1 VEWIL
6 LALAAPLLAVAAVLI
21 WARLLPVHLLSR
33 RVRDLPHRP
42 EQVWQVLT
50 DFEHHPAWRSRV
62 RSVSRVPS
70 APQEELWREN
80 YGRMGL
86 TLRTEIEEPGRV
98 LVRRVAGTKMDF
110 SGSWRFEVE
119 PLRAGGCRVT
129 LTEMAEYYR
138 PMHRL
143 MARLLEGEGRN
154 IEQFLVELDREMA
167 RQNPQAVL
175 RPGLARA

>member
-1 VEWIL
+1 MEWIFV
-6 LALAAPLLAVAAVLI
+6 ALAAPLVVVAVVQV

-33 RVRDLPHRP
+33 RVRDLPQHP
-42 EQVWQVLT
+42 EQVWRVLI
-50 DFEHHPAWRSRV
+50 DFENHPNWRRRV
-62 RSVSRVPS
+62 RSVLRVPS
-70 APQEELWREN
+70 APQEELWRES

-110 SGSWRFEVE
+110 AGTWRFELE
-119 PLRAGGCRVT
+119 PLRGGGCRVT
-129 LTEMAEYYR
+129 VVEMAEYYR

-154 IEQFLVELDREMA
+154 IAQFLAELEREMA
-167 RQNPQAVL
+167 RQHPQGAG